1 MVTTRDEPSLGQLF
15 SDLSRGMSTLVRQ
28 EVDLAKVEMSQKV
41 GQVGKEVAY
50 LAAGGFIGYAG
61 FLAILAAVIVLL
73 SAAFPLWASA
83 LIVGLVV
90 AGTGL
95 LLVWIG
101 LHSLQKQELAP
112 RQTMESI
119 REDTEWLKQRVT

>member
-15 SDLSRGMSTLVRQ
+15 SDLSRGMTTLVRQ

-95 LLVWIG
+95 LLVWVG
-101 LHSLQKQELAP
+101 VNSLQKQELAP